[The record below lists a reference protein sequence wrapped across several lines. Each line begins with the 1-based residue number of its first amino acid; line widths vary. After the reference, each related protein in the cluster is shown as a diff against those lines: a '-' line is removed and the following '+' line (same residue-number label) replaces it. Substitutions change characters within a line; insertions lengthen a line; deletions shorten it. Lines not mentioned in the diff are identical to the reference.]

1 MAQRTPGSS
10 CHAWPVRLGDKLLPA
25 RRRQTSSVNRISNVW
40 AATTRGIANF
50 DIQLSTPNTAAMA
63 TFSSDLLWE
72 ITKYQGS
79 STLVKRPQSGGI
91 QFSRDP
97 LNLKNQYSRK
107 VRRPH

>member
-1 MAQRTPGSS
+1 VGCHNESS
-10 CHAWPVRLGDKLLPA
+10 
-25 RRRQTSSVNRISNVW
+25 
-40 AATTRGIANF
+40 IANF
-50 DIQLSTPNTAAMA
+50 DIQLSTLTTAAMA

-107 VRRPH
+107 VRLPH